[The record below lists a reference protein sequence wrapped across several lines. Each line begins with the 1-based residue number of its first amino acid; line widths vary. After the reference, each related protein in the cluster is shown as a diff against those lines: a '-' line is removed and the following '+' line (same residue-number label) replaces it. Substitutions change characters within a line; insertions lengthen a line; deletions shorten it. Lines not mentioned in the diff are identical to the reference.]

1 MVSTMKCLQTLSP
14 EVVADSSVLRA
25 SAETVA
31 LFAAN
36 NRYTEAEAIEAV
48 WVALRSM
55 QPANGV
61 PESRFRRLLAGLDSM
76 MAAAWRDGVERRAHV
91 MAQRLPLTAQ
101 RLACLHMA
109 LAVWQQ
115 QGEITAHET
124 GVLLQLQQVFELTDA
139 QIDQMLECCG

>member
-1 MVSTMKCLQTLSP
+1 MMKCLQALSP
-14 EVVADSSVLRA
+14 EVVADSSVLHA

-31 LFAAN
+31 LFAAT
-36 NRYTEAEAIEAV
+36 NRYTEPEAV
-48 WVALRSM
+48 EAAWVAFRGIL
-55 QPANGV
+55 PASGV

-101 RLACLHMA
+101 RLACLLMA
-109 LAVWQQ
+109 LAVWRQ

-124 GVLLQLQQVFELTDA
+124 GVLLRLQQAFELTDA
-139 QIDQMLECCG
+139 QIDQMLERCG